1 MVQGVY
7 LSPIHLSIYTP
18 AHASQGEHNAH
29 KDDIRDA
36 AEADGEGDGETRRQ
50 EIRVLRAI
58 MTLMSIIFTI
68 FGYNTI

>member
-36 AEADGEGDGETRRQ
+36 AEADGEGDGET
-50 EIRVLRAI
+50 
-58 MTLMSIIFTI
+58 
-68 FGYNTI
+68 GD

>member
-36 AEADGEGDGETRRQ
+36 AEADGETRRQ
-50 EIRVLRAI
+50 EIKVDNHDI
-58 MTLMSIIFTI
+58 GVHHFHNIWIQ
-68 FGYNTI
+68 Y